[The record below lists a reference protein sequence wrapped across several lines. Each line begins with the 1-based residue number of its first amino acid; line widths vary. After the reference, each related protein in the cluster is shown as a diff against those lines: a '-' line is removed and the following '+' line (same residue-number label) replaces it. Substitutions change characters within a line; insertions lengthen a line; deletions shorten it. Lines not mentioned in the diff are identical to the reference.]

1 MYNFTNRMS
10 LACGMI
16 PIGRIES
23 LHPLRFRVLLGGN
36 RASKLEIIRVS

>member
-16 PIGRIES
+16 PFERIES
-23 LHPLRFRVLLGGN
+23 LRSVLRFRGPLGDGTYQLEVL
-36 RASKLEIIRVS
+36 R

>member
-16 PIGRIES
+16 PNERIES
-23 LHPLRFRVLLGGN
+23 LRSVLRFRVLLGEGEYE
-36 RASKLEIIRVS
+36 LEILS